1 MLSNQ
6 TKLIDW
12 QNLKRLA
19 LTLLFSA
26 LLHFLLLSSFDWR
39 LIGLNGSANAPLPE
53 EIHVELVSPPAES
66 NVNVLRPDIVTPVNN
81 APRKPKPAPSQN
93 HQSINHQSSSNDMPP
108 NYTPPS
114 DVPTDAGLPMPSANP
129 LIRMAEQP
137 APDQKDETNPVAPS
151 EQLPTDQASQGLTAE
166 QLNQLPVQ
174 IDMMFDV
181 LRNGKIGEAEV
192 HFKRNTEGKYQLTS
206 ERRATGIAAAFVKA
220 KDIENSEGLIKSN
233 GLNPITFTHQ
243 FGKDGKKIHHA
254 DFNWSATKLK
264 LQANDGSSEVNL
276 PNGTQDMLS
285 FMYQFMF
292 VPPLTEMQITI
303 TNGRKLNQYTYR
315 FEGEEEI
322 NTGLGKIKTLHIA
335 KNSDEGEDKLELWL
349 AIDYHYLPIKIRK
362 IDKDNKV
369 YEQIISTLEA
379 K

>member
-19 LTLLFSA
+19 FTLLFSA
-26 LLHFLLLSSFDWR
+26 LLHFLLLSSVDWR
-39 LIGLNGSANAPLPE
+39 LIGLNESDDAHSD
-53 EIHVELVSPPAES
+53 IHVELASPPTEP
-66 NVNVLRPDIVTPVNN
+66 NVNVPKPDIVTPMNN
-81 APRKPKPAPSQN
+81 APRKPKPAPTQS
-93 HQSINHQSSSNDMPP
+93 HQSVANESINHQSTSND
-108 NYTPPS
+108 TPPS
-114 DVPTDAGLPMPSANP
+114 DVPTDAGLPMPSDNP

-137 APDQKDETNPVAPS
+137 APDQKEEANPAEAPS
-151 EQLPTDQASQGLTAE
+151 DQLPADQASQELTAE

-192 HFKRNTEGKYQLTS
+192 HFKRNAEGKYQLTS

-243 FGKDGKKIHHA
+243 FGKDGKKLHHA
-254 DFNWSATKLK
+254 DFDWNTAKLK
-264 LQANDGSSEVNL
+264 LQANDGSSEVDL

-322 NTGLGKIKTLHIA
+322 DTGLGKVKALHIA
-335 KNSDEGEDKLELWL
+335 KNSNEGEAKLDLWL

-362 IDKDNKV
+362 IDNDDKV